1 MPSWHGSKR
10 QEHDCKNVPTYFFF
24 VIDHLSLALLLSQLY
39 WQPVSLILSCP
50 DLFFTTLKCNVPLF

>member
-1 MPSWHGSKR
+1 MEVKDKSTIVKMFPH
-10 QEHDCKNVPTYFFF
+10 FF
-24 VIDHLSLALLLSQLY
+24 VVFDQLSLALLLSQLY